1 MITAPSRNVNSSNI
15 QLAISAVLVI
25 IFYIVLRGYYNAI
38 SVFNVGITEGGIIP
52 STQKK
57 EKLSLKNFKT

>member
-52 STQKK
+52 STQK
-57 EKLSLKNFKT
+57 